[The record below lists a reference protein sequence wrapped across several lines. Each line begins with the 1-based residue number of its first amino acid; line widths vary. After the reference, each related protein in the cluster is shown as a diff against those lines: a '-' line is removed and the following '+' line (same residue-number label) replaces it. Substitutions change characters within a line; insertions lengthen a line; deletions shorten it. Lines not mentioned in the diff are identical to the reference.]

1 MSDSPEESL
10 NIAESLKSL
19 GLTKYEALVY
29 IALLKIAGAT
39 ATEIHEISGVPR
51 ASVYPVLDRLTQ
63 KNLVSVSNTS
73 PKRFDA
79 IAPEEGI
86 SSLLTHIESNADEA
100 KKVLNEIF
108 SHRIGAERGTEELI
122 WSITGREN
130 IYLRINDLVRHAEQ
144 SVNIF
149 TNRSLVSDDLVESI
163 RAAGNNKIPVEIVV
177 NEWDIPQMGNVT
189 VYVKKIHPGHDIPHK
204 GIAGGVF
211 LFDCRRVMVVMGQ
224 LDESLTALY
233 SESEGFVKFFT
244 AYWRFFK
251 DWTKR

>member
-1 MSDSPEESL
+1 MAESSEESL

-29 IALLKIAGAT
+29 IALLKVAGAT

-79 IAPEEGI
+79 IAPDEGI
-86 SSLLTHIESNADEA
+86 SNLMTHIEANADIA
-100 KKVLNEIF
+100 KQVLNEIF
-108 SHRIGAERGTEELI
+108 SHRIGTERGTQELI
-122 WSITGREN
+122 WSINGREN
-130 IYLRINDLVRHAEQ
+130 IYLRINDLIRHAEA

-149 TNRSLVSDDLVESI
+149 TNSGFITEDLVESM
-163 RAAGNNKIPVEIVV
+163 RVAGLNGIPVEIVV
-177 NEWDIPQMGNVT
+177 NEWERPQIANVR
-189 VYVKKIHPGHDIPHK
+189 VYLKKIPPGHLPNK
-204 GIAGGVF
+204 GVAGGVF

-224 LDESLTALY
+224 ADEVVTALY
-233 SESEGFVKFFT
+233 SESEGFVRFFT
-244 AYWRFFK
+244 TYWRFFK
-251 DWTKR
+251 DWAKT

>member
-1 MSDSPEESL
+1 MAESPEESL

-29 IALLKIAGAT
+29 IALLKVAGAT

-51 ASVYPVLDRLTQ
+51 ASVYPVLERLTQ

-86 SSLLTHIESNADEA
+86 SNLLTHIESNADEA

-108 SHRIGAERGTEELI
+108 SHRIGAERGTQELI
-122 WSITGREN
+122 WSIAGREN
-130 IYLRINDLVRHAEQ
+130 IYLRINDLIRHAET

-149 TNRSLVSDDLVESI
+149 TNKSVITGDLVESLRLSGI
-163 RAAGNNKIPVEIVV
+163 NNIPVEIVV
-177 NEWDIPQMGNVT
+177 NEWDYPPMDNVMI
-189 VYVKKIHPGHDIPHK
+189 YEKLIYPEHLPHK

-224 LDESLTALY
+224 VDEGITALY
-233 SESEGFVKFFT
+233 SESEGFVRFFT
-244 AYWRFFK
+244 TYWRFFK
-251 DWTKR
+251 DWAKK